1 MEGKIVA
8 ITGGAS
14 GIGLSLAKLLASR
27 GAKLSIAD
35 VSQANLDKAENAIKE
50 AAGGAREILIR
61 QCDVRDFSQVQKWL
75 QDTVDKYGKLDCAAN
90 LAGVIS
96 KKGAVFVEDQE
107 DDDWDFIMD
116 VNLKGLMHCM
126 KAEIKLMQPGG
137 TIVNAASIAGLTG
150 LPGSSAYCA
159 SKHGVI
165 GLTRAAAKE
174 TGRKGLRVNAVAPGY
189 IDTPMLA
196 QSEGLVG
203 KGRVEVG
210 LSSMP
215 IARRA
220 DPQEVAKVIAFLLSE
235 ESSFVTG
242 AVYSVDGGWNA

>member
-1 MEGKIVA
+1 MA

-27 GAKLSIAD
+27 GAKLSVAD
-35 VSQANLDKAENAIKE
+35 VSQENLDKVENTIKE
-50 AAGGAREILIR
+50 AAGASSEVLVRK
-61 QCDVRDFSQVQKWL
+61 CDVRDSSQVQKWL
-75 QDTVDKYGKLDCAAN
+75 HDTVEKYGKLDCAAN
-90 LAGVIS
+90 MAGMIS

-126 KAEIKLMQPGG
+126 KAEIKLMQSGG
-137 TIVNAASIAGLTG
+137 TIVNAASIAGIIG
-150 LPGSSAYCA
+150 LPGSGAYCA

-196 QSEGLVG
+196 QSEGLAG
-203 KGRVEVG
+203 KDKVEVG
-210 LSSMP
+210 VSRMP

-220 DPQEVAKVIAFLLSE
+220 DPQEVAKVVAFLLGE